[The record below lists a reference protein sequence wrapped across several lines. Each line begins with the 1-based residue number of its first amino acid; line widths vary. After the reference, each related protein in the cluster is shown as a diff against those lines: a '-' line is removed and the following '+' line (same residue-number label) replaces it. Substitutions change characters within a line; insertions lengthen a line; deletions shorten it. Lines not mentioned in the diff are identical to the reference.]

1 MLQASYVL
9 QFLKKIISLHHF
21 FLNLG
26 RDKVLA
32 ESMGGQISVS
42 VAFTS

>member
-1 MLQASYVL
+1 MYYN
-9 QFLKKIISLHHF
+9 FLKKLFHCTIF